1 MKPLPPFMARLEDD
15 MTKCVVRNARRIR
28 DEVLARGLPPSE
40 ARTFTVEALAA
51 GFDGAVDQFLAD
63 FRSAA
68 DRRSPAAFIA
78 AVRRSGMKR
87 RVVSAGLRAAFPDQQ
102 LN

>member
-1 MKPLPPFMARLEDD
+1 